1 MLRHR
6 DGAPRQLTPPSLLQ
20 IHAPLLYQVRCLPD
34 GCAAAAVGLNSASVA
49 AIRSPVLP
57 VHSRARRAGSQHRA
71 GAAAPKY
78 TPAHHANYNEAR
90 YR

>member
-6 DGAPRQLTPPSLLQ
+6 DGALHRLTPPSLLQ
-20 IHAPLLYQVRCLPD
+20 THAPLLCQARCLPD
-34 GCAAAAVGLNSASVA
+34 GCAAAAAGLNSASIA
-49 AIRSPVLP
+49 AIRLPVPP
-57 VHSRARRAGSQHRA
+57 VHSRARRAGLQYRA

-78 TPAHHANYNEAR
+78 TPAHHDYNEAR